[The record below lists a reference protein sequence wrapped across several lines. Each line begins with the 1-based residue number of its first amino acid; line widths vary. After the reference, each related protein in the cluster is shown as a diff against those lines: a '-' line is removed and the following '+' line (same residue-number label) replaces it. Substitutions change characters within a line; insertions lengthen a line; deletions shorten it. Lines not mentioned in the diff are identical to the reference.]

1 MEHIPKRPN
10 EPIIIAEDLGHRFPP
25 APFLW
30 RHLSFH
36 VYAGEV
42 VAVCGRSGCG
52 KSTLLSIIAGW
63 QTPFEG
69 TCLHN
74 GSRVNWVFQNPYR
87 AAYRTALDI
96 ASYPL
101 LCLGMNRSEAER
113 EAHRTLDMFALA
125 EREHN
130 LFSELS
136 GGEAQRLMLARAINA
151 RPDVLLVDEP
161 TAQLDNSTSQLVN
174 ASLSHLACNGAA
186 VLVATHDPQT
196 RQACDRVI
204 NLNSYGAADGAINA
218 TSASGTT
225 ESR

>member
-1 MEHIPKRPN
+1 MMEIPQRPD
-10 EPIIIAEDLGHRFPP
+10 EPIIVAEDLGHRFPP

-36 VYAGEV
+36 VYAGEI

-63 QTPFEG
+63 QKPCEG
-69 TCLHN
+69 ICRHN
-74 GSRVNWVFQNPYR
+74 GTKVNWVFQNPYG

-101 LCLGMNRSEAER
+101 LCLGMNRAEAEL
-113 EAHRTLDMFALA
+113 EAHRTLDMFALSN
-125 EREHN
+125 REHT
-130 LFSELS
+130 LFSALS

-151 RPDVLLVDEP
+151 HPDVLLVDEP

-174 ASLSHLACNGAA
+174 ASLAHLACNGAA

-196 RQACDRVI
+196 RQACDRVLD
-204 NLNSYGAADGAINA
+204 LNSYGTAGGNDNA
-218 TSASGTT
+218 LSVSSTA

>member
-1 MEHIPKRPN
+1 MERIPERPN

-36 VYAGEV
+36 IYAGEV

-63 QTPFEG
+63 QKPYEG
-69 TCLHN
+69 TCRHN
-74 GSRVNWVFQNPYR
+74 GTRVNWVFQNPYG

-101 LCLGMNRSEAER
+101 LCLGMNRAEAEL

-125 EREHN
+125 NREHN

-151 RPDVLLVDEP
+151 HPDVLLVDEP

-196 RQACDRVI
+196 RQACDRVLD
-204 NLNSYGAADGAINA
+204 LNSYEVTDGTGNA
-218 TSASGTT
+218 TPVIDTA
-225 ESR
+225 ERR